1 MNYLI
6 LSHAPWEDYPYK
18 RLLDLLPERAE
29 VCFAGRLTSEQQA
42 DSGIRPVS
50 LAELKTLDGKGYTVL
65 VSSPYWLQDVLAL
78 KPGHIVAL
86 LEPCPEGEDHTM
98 WDKYSALLAAR
109 AGLVGTASE
118 RLYLEQNLY
127 RPKVVYLGGD
137 HPLSCGLIR
146 RGDRLFFLT
155 DYEAIWTRALTELWQ
170 PASPGAGGWLFTQ
183 YRLRADFYVSMCG
196 KMPAQPTVHYL
207 AATYLYLLGDE
218 AAGRYLARSFELMLL
233 HDYTDCLH
241 SHYRFFSA
249 IEAKKGNLELAVA
262 QYEITAFTEE
272 ERKTAVELR
281 QWLDNGQFELLQAEI
296 FRVNEDIAEA
306 VRILENLSCPE
317 AQPLL
322 LQNYITSYQWDKALQ
337 LQRESALNGG
347 EAGYIALP
355 DGAVLPGSAVHPAS
369 TVLLA
374 GTEIPVYGGIQL
386 PVIEGTLHLL
396 HGRRHAAIRSFLR
409 VAGAGGEARTLFAE
423 MADLEEAVGRL
434 KGEDR

>member
-6 LSHAPWEDYPYK
+6 LSHVPWEDYPYK

-29 VCFAGRLTSEQQA
+29 VCFAGAMASDQQA

-50 LAELKTLDGKGYTVL
+50 LAELKTLDGKRYTIL

-78 KPGHIVAL
+78 KPRYIVAL
-86 LEPCPEGEDHTM
+86 LEPCPEGEDNTM
-98 WDKYSALLAAR
+98 WNKYSALLAAR
-109 AGLVGTASE
+109 ADLVGTASE

-137 HPLSCGLIR
+137 YPLSCGLMR
-146 RGDRLFFLT
+146 RGDQLFFLT
-155 DYEAIWTRALTELWQ
+155 DYEAIWIQAVTELWK
-170 PASPGAGGWLFTQ
+170 PASPGAEGWLFIQ
-183 YRLRADFYVSMCG
+183 HRLRADFYVSMCG
-196 KMPAQPTVHYL
+196 RMPVQPTVHYL
-207 AATYLYLLGDE
+207 AATYLYLLGEE

-272 ERKTAVELR
+272 ERKTAMQMR
-281 QWLDNGQFELLQAEI
+281 QWLDNGQSELLQAEI
-296 FRVNEDIAEA
+296 YRVNEDIAEA
-306 VRILENLSCPE
+306 VRILENLTCPE

-322 LQNYITSYQWDKALQ
+322 LQNYITSFQWDKALQ
-337 LQRESALNGG
+337 LQRESGLSGS
-347 EAGYIALP
+347 EAGNIPLP
-355 DGAVLPGSAVHPAS
+355 DGAVLPNCATHPAS
-369 TVLLA
+369 AVLLA